1 MDKKIIYNK
10 NKSIAPLSN
19 IFRKIIKSYKNMV
32 KADREIILKNI
43 EDFTNNHIDKFT
55 DFYVTKFIKI
65 NK

>member
-43 EDFTNNHIDKFT
+43 EDFTNNHIDKFA